1 MDFVAPRIYAA
12 SMARVLR
19 LASLAVLALL
29 LVMAVAGF
37 FSSGT
42 GAAEKAV
49 LVLLGAALVW
59 AATRVRRIAARYS
72 S

>member
-12 SMARVLR
+12 SMARVIR
-19 LASLAVLALL
+19 LALLAVLALL
-29 LVMAVAGF
+29 LVVAVVGF

-59 AATRVRRIAARYS
+59 AAIRVRRIAARPV
-72 S
+72 